1 MKSVWLVNASKGIF
15 PMAYTEEGLE
25 KLAEIVRSARGNMSE
40 RGFAEMIGVTNTTI
54 SRIEKCEVQEPK
66 LDTLDK
72 LSGAVGYTR
81 EELIAILE
89 MNPNNPNKQPV
100 KLYKTA
106 EDAVPVVDQLPKRE
120 MAKLAKYLIDK
131 ITAPKATKTQAT

>member
-1 MKSVWLVNASKGIF
+1 MS
-15 PMAYTEEGLE
+15 YTEEGLE
-25 KLAEIVRSARGNMSE
+25 KLAEIVRNARGNMSE
-40 RGFAEMIGVTNTTI
+40 RSFAEMIGVTNTTI

-66 LDTLDK
+66 LDTLEK
-72 LSGAVGYTR
+72 LSGAIGYTR
-81 EELIAILE
+81 EELISILE
-89 MNPNNPNKQPV
+89 MNPNNPNKKTA

-131 ITAPKATKTQAT
+131 IATHKVTKPQSTEV